1 MSRILQT
8 SPKHLLEQQQKTN
21 VHWISLNL
29 CKFNELGFTTCSAV
43 AELSFRGNAAVKYGL
58 QQIKQCPIGV
68 LRRLVTSDGR
78 RRDDKFSSV
87 KDRTIKE
94 ITAGTIIEKAVCS
107 PLNNQATSET
117 SNGGI
122 CWFGIQAYHLQTAKW
137 SVAKSL
143 PWSEKWFG
151 VLWSRIWSQFNYP
164 KSSFQLSIRIIFM
177 FLRLGISFLHVMPLF
192 RPSKSKLKT
201 TWDFNSLTQPS
212 LQLLAQTVVKG

>member
-8 SPKHLLEQQQKTN
+8 SLKHFLEQQQKTN

-43 AELSFRGNAAVKYGL
+43 APLSFRGNAAVKYGL
-58 QQIKQCPIGV
+58 QQIKQCPVGV

-94 ITAGTIIEKAVCS
+94 ITAGTIEKAVCS

-122 CWFGIQAYHLQTAKW
+122 C
-137 SVAKSL
+137 
-143 PWSEKWFG
+143 
-151 VLWSRIWSQFNYP
+151 
-164 KSSFQLSIRIIFM
+164 
-177 FLRLGISFLHVMPLF
+177 
-192 RPSKSKLKT
+192 
-201 TWDFNSLTQPS
+201 
-212 LQLLAQTVVKG
+212 

>member
-1 MSRILQT
+1 MSRILKT
-8 SPKHLLEQQQKTN
+8 SLKHLLEQQQKTN
-21 VHWISLNL
+21 VHWISFSL
-29 CKFNELGFTTCSAV
+29 CKYNELGFTTCSAV
-43 AELSFRGNAAVKYGL
+43 AALSFRGNAAVKYGL
-58 QQIKQCPIGV
+58 QQIKQCPVGV

-122 CWFGIQAYHLQTAKW
+122 CWFRISAYHLQTAKW

-143 PWSEKWFG
+143 HRLYSLLFKRWDERGLHLG
-151 VLWSRIWSQFNYP
+151 VRTGLVYCDWEPDHS
-164 KSSFQLSIRIIFM
+164 LSILRVVLNNWESELFSC
-177 FLRLGISFLHVMPLF
+177 FL
-192 RPSKSKLKT
+192 
-201 TWDFNSLTQPS
+201 D
-212 LQLLAQTVVKG
+212 